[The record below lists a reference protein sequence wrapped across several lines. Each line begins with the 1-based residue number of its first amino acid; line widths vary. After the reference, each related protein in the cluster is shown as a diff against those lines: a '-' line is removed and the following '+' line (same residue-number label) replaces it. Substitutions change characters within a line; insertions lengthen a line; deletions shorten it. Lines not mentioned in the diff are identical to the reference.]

1 MASSGLSGMRKCV
14 RNLTPYLVFMMSII
28 TLGPLLFGFHLAE
41 LNAPEDYITCKKGRT
56 TGMPKGATLIPC
68 IPMDKAQFAFVSS
81 IFTIGGLFG
90 ALLAGPVSTSFGRLP
105 AMRISAIFYVLGS
118 AITMWSASIS
128 AFATGRFLLGIGAG
142 ASVVVVPI
150 YISEVAPPTDRG
162 IFGFLTQIATNM
174 GILITQILGYYLSY
188 SILWRFILAAGGLIG
203 LVLLFGLFLV
213 PESPAWT
220 AANRSP
226 GRALATLKR
235 LRGPHADVS
244 EEIQTWDCTFSP
256 SDPQL
261 SESTTVLLEPESQ
274 SRRSSISTS
283 SKPPPRAHVGIIAV
297 ALSPIYRP
305 AIIAVVGVMCVQ
317 QFTGINSV
325 MMYSVS
331 VLTDLFPTSA
341 TLLTILISIVNL
353 IATTASA
360 PLPDILGRKS
370 PLLISITGLGF
381 SSAALGASILFSLP
395 ALSAASILLFVAF
408 FATGL
413 GPIPFMMAS
422 ELVSTEAKGAAQSWA
437 LATNWIGTYLVAQF
451 FPILNDGVNEA
462 LGGAGWLYFGF
473 AAVAA
478 VGVLFVSRFV
488 PETKGKRD
496 ADEVWGRV
504 RRVD

>member
-1 MASSGLSGMRKCV
+1 MASSGIRQCLH
-14 RNLTPYLVFMMSII
+14 NLTPYLVFLMSII

-41 LNAPEDYITCKKGRT
+41 LNAPEDYITCKKGIKAT
-56 TGMPKGATLIPC
+56 PIGATLDPC

-90 ALLAGPVSTSFGRLP
+90 ALLGGPVSTSYGRLP
-105 AMRISAIFYVLGS
+105 AMRISAVFYVIGS
-118 AITMWSASIS
+118 IITMWSATIS

-174 GILITQILGYYLSY
+174 GILITQILGFFFSE
-188 SILWRFILAAGGLIG
+188 SAVWRLILAAGGVIG
-203 LVLLFGLFLV
+203 LVLLFGLCVV

-235 LRGPHADVS
+235 IRGRHADVS
-244 EEIQTWDCTFSP
+244 EEVQTWDCTFPP
-256 SDPQL
+256 SSTDPQL
-261 SESTTVLLEPESQ
+261 SESTTGLLEPESQ
-274 SRRSSISTS
+274 SRRSSTS
-283 SKPPPRAHVGIIAV
+283 SSSKSSARTHVGIIAV
-297 ALSPIYRP
+297 ARSPIYRP
-305 AIIAVVGVMCVQ
+305 AIIAVVGIMCVQ

-341 TLLTILISIVNL
+341 TLLTILISVVNL

-360 PLPDILGRKS
+360 PLPDILGRKTS
-370 PLLISITGLGF
+370 LLISITGLGF

-395 ALSAASILLFVAF
+395 TLSAASIISFVAF

-422 ELVSTEAKGAAQSWA
+422 ELVSTEAKGATQSWA
-437 LATNWIGTYLVAQF
+437 LATNWIGTYFVAQF
-451 FPILNDGVNEA
+451 FPILNDSVNKA
-462 LGGAGWLYFGF
+462 LGGAGWLYFAF
-473 AAVAA
+473 AAVAG

>member
-370 PLLISITGLGF
+370 PSSSPSPDWVSAQPPWAPQSCSPSPPYPLPPSSF
-381 SSAALGASILFSLP
+381 SSPSLP
-395 ALSAASILLFVAF
+395 RA
-408 FATGL
+408 
-413 GPIPFMMAS
+413 
-422 ELVSTEAKGAAQSWA
+422 
-437 LATNWIGTYLVAQF
+437 
-451 FPILNDGVNEA
+451 
-462 LGGAGWLYFGF
+462 
-473 AAVAA
+473 
-478 VGVLFVSRFV
+478 
-488 PETKGKRD
+488 
-496 ADEVWGRV
+496 
-504 RRVD
+504 

>member
-1 MASSGLSGMRKCV
+1 MASSGIRQCLHS
-14 RNLTPYLVFMMSII
+14 LTPYLVLLMLII

-41 LNAPEDYITCKKGRT
+41 LNAPEDYITCKKGVSKRPQGT
-56 TGMPKGATLIPC
+56 ALVPC
-68 IPMDKAQFAFVSS
+68 IQMDKAQFAFVSS

-90 ALLAGPVSTSFGRLP
+90 ALLAGPMSTRFGRLP
-105 AMRISAIFYVLGS
+105 AMRVSAIFYVIGS
-118 AITMWSASIS
+118 FITVWSETIS

-162 IFGFLTQIATNM
+162 IFGFLTQIAANM
-174 GILITQILGYYLSY
+174 GILITQILGYFFSG
-188 SILWRFILAAGGLIG
+188 SKVWRLILAAGGVIG
-203 LVLLFGLFLV
+203 VVLLFGLCLV

-235 LRGPHADVS
+235 IRGPRADVS
-244 EEIQTWDCTFSP
+244 EEVQTWDCTFPP
-256 SDPQL
+256 SATDPQL
-261 SESTTVLLEPESQ
+261 SESTAGLLEPESQ
-274 SRRSSISTS
+274 SRRSSFSSS
-283 SKPPPRAHVGIIAV
+283 SKSPPHVGIIAV

-305 AIIAVVGVMCVQ
+305 AIIAVVGTMCVQ

-341 TLLTILISIVNL
+341 TLLTILISVVNL
-353 IATTASA
+353 IATTATA

-370 PLLISITGLGF
+370 SLLISIAGLGF

-395 ALSAASILLFVAF
+395 TLSAASIISFVAF

-422 ELVSTEAKGAAQSWA
+422 ELVSTEAKGATQSWA

-451 FPILNDGVNEA
+451 FPILNDRVNKA
-462 LGGAGWLYFGF
+462 MGGAGWLYFAF

-478 VGVLFVSRFV
+478 VGVLFVGRFV
-488 PETKGKRD
+488 PETKGKKD

>member
-1 MASSGLSGMRKCV
+1 MASPGIRQCV
-14 RNLTPYLVFMMSII
+14 KNLTPYLVFMMSII

-41 LNAPEDYITCKKGRT
+41 LNAPEDYITCKKERVGT
-56 TGMPKGATLIPC
+56 PIGATLVPC
-68 IPMDKAQFAFVSS
+68 IRMDKAQFAFVSS
-81 IFTIGGLFG
+81 IFTIGGLVG

-105 AMRISAIFYVLGS
+105 AMRISAVFYVLGS
-118 AITMWSASIS
+118 LVTTWSATIS
-128 AFATGRFLLGIGAG
+128 AFATGRLLLGIGAG

-150 YISEVAPPTDRG
+150 YISEVAPPSDRG

-174 GILITQILGYYLSY
+174 GILITQILGYFLSY
-188 SILWRFILAAGGLIG
+188 PAMWRLILAAGGLIG
-203 LVLLFGLFLV
+203 FVLFFGLFLV

-226 GRALATLKR
+226 ARALATLKR
-235 LRGPHADVS
+235 LRGSHADVS
-244 EEIQTWDCTFSP
+244 EEVQTWDCTFPP
-256 SDPQL
+256 SSTDPQL
-261 SESTTVLLEPESQ
+261 SESTTGLLEPESQ

-283 SKPPPRAHVGIIAV
+283 SKARAHVGIVAV
-297 ALSPIYRP
+297 VLSPIYRP
-305 AIIAVVGVMCVQ
+305 AIIAVVGIMCVQ

-331 VLTDLFPTSA
+331 ILTDLFPTSA

-370 PLLISITGLGF
+370 SLLISIAGLGF

-395 ALSAASILLFVAF
+395 ALSAASIIMFVAF

-422 ELVSTEAKGAAQSWA
+422 ELVNTEAKGAAQSWA

-451 FPILNDGVNEA
+451 FPILNDSVNEA
-462 LGGAGWLYFGF
+462 LGGAGWLYFAF

-478 VGVLFVSRFV
+478 LGVLFVGRFV

>member
-1 MASSGLSGMRKCV
+1 MASSGARQCV
-14 RNLTPYLVFMMSII
+14 HNLTPYIVFLMSII

-41 LNAPEDYITCKKGRT
+41 LNAPEDYLTCKIPSSGK
-56 TGMPKGATLIPC
+56 PIGATLAGC
-68 IPMDKAQFAFVSS
+68 IEMDKAQFAFVSS
-81 IFTIGGLFG
+81 IFTIGGLIG
-90 ALLAGPVSTSFGRLP
+90 SLLAGPVSTRFGRLP
-105 AMRISAIFYVLGS
+105 AMRISAVFYVVG
-118 AITMWSASIS
+118 AFIMAWSATIPS
-128 AFATGRFLLGIGAG
+128 FAIGRLLVGIGAG

-174 GILITQILGYYLSY
+174 GILITQILGYFLSY
-188 SILWRFILAAGGLIG
+188 SILWRFIILAGGIIA
-203 LVLLFGLFLV
+203 LVFFFGLFFV

-235 LRGPHADVS
+235 LRGSNTDVS
-244 EEIQTWDCTFSP
+244 EEIQTWDCTFTHSAT
-256 SDPQL
+256 DPQL
-261 SESTTVLLEPESQ
+261 SESTTGLLEPESQ
-274 SRRSSISTS
+274 SRRSSISSS
-283 SKPPPRAHVGIIAV
+283 SKSQARPNVGIVAV

-305 AIIAVVGVMCVQ
+305 AIIAVVGTMCVQ

-370 PLLISITGLGF
+370 SLLISITGLGL

-395 ALSAASILLFVAF
+395 TLSAASIISFVAF

-422 ELVSTEAKGAAQSWA
+422 ELVNTEAKGAAQSWA
-437 LATNWIGTYLVAQF
+437 LGMNWIGTYLVAQF
-451 FPILNDGVNEA
+451 FPILNDNVNKA
-462 LGGAGWLYFGF
+462 LGGAGWLYFAF

-478 VGVLFVSRFV
+478 VGVLFVGRFV

-496 ADEVWGRV
+496 ADEVWGRA

>member
-1 MASSGLSGMRKCV
+1 M
-14 RNLTPYLVFMMSII
+14 
-28 TLGPLLFGFHLAE
+28 
-41 LNAPEDYITCKKGRT
+41 
-56 TGMPKGATLIPC
+56 PC
-68 IPMDKAQFAFVSS
+68 IRMDKAQFAFVSS
-81 IFTIGGLFG
+81 IFTIGGLIG
-90 ALLAGPVSTSFGRLP
+90 SLLAGPVSTRFGRLP
-105 AMRISAIFYVLGS
+105 AMRVSAVFYVIGS
-118 AITMWSASIS
+118 LITTWSATIS
-128 AFATGRFLLGIGAG
+128 AFALGRLLVGIGAG

-150 YISEVAPPTDRG
+150 YISEVAPPSERG

-174 GILITQILGYYLSY
+174 GILITQILGYFLSY
-188 SILWRFILAAGGLIG
+188 PAIWRLILAAGGLIA
-203 LVLLFGLFLV
+203 LVLFFGLFLV

-226 GRALATLKR
+226 SRALATLKR
-235 LRGPHADVS
+235 LRGSHVDVS
-244 EEIQTWDCTFSP
+244 EEVQTWDCTFSP
-256 SDPQL
+256 SATDPQL
-261 SESTTVLLEPESQ
+261 SESTTGLLEPESQ
-274 SRRSSISTS
+274 SRRSSISS
-283 SKPPPRAHVGIIAV
+283 SSRSQARPHVGIVAV

-305 AIIAVVGVMCVQ
+305 AIISVVGIMCVQ

-370 PLLISITGLGF
+370 SLLISITGLGL

-395 ALSAASILLFVAF
+395 TLSAASIIMFVAF

-437 LATNWIGTYLVAQF
+437 LGTNWIGTYLVAQF
-451 FPILNDGVNEA
+451 FPILNDSVNKA
-462 LGGAGWLYFGF
+462 LGGAGWLYFAF

-478 VGVLFVSRFV
+478 VGVLFVGRFV

-496 ADEVWGRV
+496 ADEVWGRD

>member
-1 MASSGLSGMRKCV
+1 MASSGIRQCV
-14 RNLTPYLVFMMSII
+14 RNLTPYLVFLMLII

-41 LNAPEDYITCKKGRT
+41 LNAPEDYITCKKVRT
-56 TGMPKGATLIPC
+56 GTPKGATLVPC

-81 IFTIGGLFG
+81 IFTIGGLIG

-105 AMRISAIFYVLGS
+105 AMRISAVFYVIGS
-118 AITMWSASIS
+118 LVTTWSATIS
-128 AFATGRFLLGIGAG
+128 AFATGRLLLGIGAG

-174 GILITQILGYYLSY
+174 GILITQILGYFLSY
-188 SILWRFILAAGGLIG
+188 PAIWRLILAAGGIIG
-203 LVLLFGLFLV
+203 FVLLFGLCLV

-235 LRGPHADVS
+235 LRGPHADIS
-244 EEIQTWDCTFSP
+244 EEIQTWDCTFPP
-256 SDPQL
+256 SSTDPQL
-261 SESTTVLLEPESQ
+261 SESTTGLLEPESQ
-274 SRRSSISTS
+274 SRRSSMSSS
-283 SKPPPRAHVGIIAV
+283 SKSPPRAHVGIVAV

-305 AIIAVVGVMCVQ
+305 AIIAVVGIMCVQ

-331 VLTDLFPTSA
+331 ILTDLFPTSA

-370 PLLISITGLGF
+370 SLLISITGLGF

-395 ALSAASILLFVAF
+395 TLSAASIIMFVAF

-422 ELVSTEAKGAAQSWA
+422 ELVSTEAKGATQSWA

-451 FPILNDGVNEA
+451 FPILNDSVNEA
-462 LGGAGWLYFGF
+462 LGGAGWLYFAF

-478 VGVLFVSRFV
+478 VGVLFVGRFV